1 MAARVYLNII
11 SIVKTMRNHLSLW
24 NLEVVCVKY
33 SHGELYMKGDQEKLV
48 NMIKLK
54 F

>member
-1 MAARVYLNII
+1 
-11 SIVKTMRNHLSLW
+11 MRNHLSLW

-54 F
+54 FWTKHSNSSAG